1 MNFRRN
7 LIGSYFQDNIV
18 WRVRRRIRLMAAA
31 VKLLLIFFLKK
42 MQLIALQW
50 TRMISVNKNNPAIK
64 VIYPVDS
71 VISLSKN
78 SGQEK
83 HQRGRVTV
91 F

>member
-1 MNFRRN
+1 
-7 LIGSYFQDNIV
+7 
-18 WRVRRRIRLMAAA
+18 
-31 VKLLLIFFLKK
+31 

-83 HQRGRVTV
+83 HQRGSVTV
-91 F
+91 FWVILSTDKITVKLKEIRK